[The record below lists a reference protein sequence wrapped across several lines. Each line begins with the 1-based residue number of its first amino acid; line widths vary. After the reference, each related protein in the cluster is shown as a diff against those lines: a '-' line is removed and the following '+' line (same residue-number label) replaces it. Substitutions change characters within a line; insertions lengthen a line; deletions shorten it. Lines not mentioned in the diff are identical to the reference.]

1 MNNILALL
9 SLLGPISVI
18 VALVVIAQ
26 LSQRLGAVTKRPPIY
41 RWFYVSV
48 ALVAVSIV
56 ERLITFVAPDSFN
69 TPLLYDLPF
78 AAALVIAVVIAWRYW
93 SWLLSERGKGQA
105 S

>member
-1 MNNILALL
+1 MNNILAFLG
-9 SLLGPISVI
+9 LLGPVSVI

-48 ALVAVSIV
+48 GLIAVSV
-56 ERLITFVAPDSFN
+56 LERVIALFAPNAFN
-69 TPLLYDLPF
+69 MDLLYDIPF
-78 AAALVIAVVIAWRYW
+78 ATALVIAVVIAWRYW